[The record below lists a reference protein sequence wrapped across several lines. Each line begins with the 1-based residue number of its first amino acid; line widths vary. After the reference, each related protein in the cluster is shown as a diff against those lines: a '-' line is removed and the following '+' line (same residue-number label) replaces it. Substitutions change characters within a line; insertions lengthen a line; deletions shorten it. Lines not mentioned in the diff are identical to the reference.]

1 MTSSNQSAQSIQS
14 NEKTREQKLE
24 EIVNRFNDTETLRRD
39 LSADRRYSKGSKGI
53 SSKDTSSYN
62 ESSDE
67 EEFVI
72 EDSPDE
78 EPVKMRGGNRINYG
92 NRKSLVDQIKNK
104 ELEIIG
110 RKSTEQ
116 DREVML

>member
-1 MTSSNQSAQSIQS
+1 MEITHFGQEKVKRTSTFIDPEMISSSTFKSASMTSSNQSAQSIQS

-62 ESSDE
+62 ESSEDE
-67 EEFVI
+67 SDQEEFVI
-72 EDSPDE
+72 EDSP
-78 EPVKMRGGNRINYG
+78 GNMI
-92 NRKSLVDQIKNK
+92 LC
-104 ELEIIG
+104 
-110 RKSTEQ
+110 
-116 DREVML
+116 

>member
-1 MTSSNQSAQSIQS
+1 
-14 NEKTREQKLE
+14 
-24 EIVNRFNDTETLRRD
+24 
-39 LSADRRYSKGSKGI
+39 
-53 SSKDTSSYN
+53 
-62 ESSDE
+62 
-67 EEFVI
+67 
-72 EDSPDE
+72 
-78 EPVKMRGGNRINYG
+78 MRGGNRTNYG